1 MKVYSFK
8 TLFPARLSGL
18 ILIAALTCLPR
29 ASSALDV
36 WVTLEPQAFFV
47 EQIGGEDVTVR
58 VLVPPGRSP
67 ATYAPTPSEVGA
79 LTRSDLLFGIGVPA
93 ERRLLERLGD
103 ALQRVRVVES
113 STWRRPAGDGNEP
126 EAGTSGR
133 TNNHHH
139 HDHHDHDHDHDAC
152 CGDGSLANDP
162 HLWMDPLQMI
172 AFSERVTGE
181 LAAAKPE
188 AAAAFTARGASLR
201 ERLEQLDTE
210 IREQLSALSGGEFFI
225 NHASLGHFAARYGL
239 KQRTL
244 EQVGSQASTRR
255 IADMV
260 EEARD
265 AGVGGILAQVQFPR
279 STADVLAEA
288 LGVPVLTV
296 DPLRRDYPE
305 NLRAVTETL
314 QRALNSTK
322 ASGDL

>member
-1 MKVYSFK
+1 MKVFFLK
-8 TLFPARLSGL
+8 KLLPARLSGL
-18 ILIAALTCLPR
+18 TVTIVLACLPC
-29 ASSALDV
+29 ALSALDV

-47 EQIGGEDVTVR
+47 EQIGGDDVAVR

-67 ATYAPTPSEVGA
+67 ATYAPTPSEVSA

-113 STWRRPAGDGNEP
+113 STWRLPIDNGNEP

-139 HDHHDHDHDHDAC
+139 HDHDHDAC
-152 CGDGSLANDP
+152 GGDGSLADDP

-172 AFSERVTGE
+172 AFSERVTEE

-188 AAAAFTARGASLR
+188 AAAAFAARGARLR
-201 ERLEQLDTE
+201 ERLEQLDTK
-210 IREQLSALSGGEFFI
+210 IREQLSALSGREFFI

-244 EQVGSQASTRR
+244 EKVGSQASTRR

-265 AGVGGILAQVQFPR
+265 AGVGAILAQVQFPR

-288 LGVPVLTV
+288 LDVPVLTV
-296 DPLRRDYPE
+296 DPLRGDYPE

-322 ASGDL
+322 ASRDL